1 MNTAIWPACFGAA
14 AIAASILLMAGFA
27 GSGRRASSFFASAG
41 PGPVSVAALTA
52 SPGLPSGFSLDLAT
66 SGLEESAL
74 TSLVLASRV
83 FSSAVTL
90 AVAGASVLTA
100 SLAGCAATSSG
111 LVPAAPVAPASVG
124 LISAVA
130 ASGGLVSSAL
140 ASDVAVSPG
149 FSVAGSASDFATSD
163 VVASA
168 FASIFDASLVL
179 VEAACAPV
187 GGVPSVRAAGS
198 SREAALPPDDA
209 ASLIV
214 TGALVAGMSALASAV
229 WVCSR
234 KDAEA
239 DGSPIAGFAPSA

>member
-179 VEAACAPV
+179 VEAASAAG
-187 GGVPSVRAAGS
+187 GGVPPSVRAAGS
-198 SREAALPPDDA
+198 SREGALPPADA
-209 ASLIV
+209 ASVIV
-214 TGALVAGMSALASAV
+214 TG
-229 WVCSR
+229 
-234 KDAEA
+234 
-239 DGSPIAGFAPSA
+239 